1 MTVKDLKKEIKL
13 AIEDAPESVLEDI
26 LNFLKKSNKAPEGKF
41 DLNKHLNKIILEDN
55 ALLQKLAK

>member
-26 LNFLKKSNKAPEGKF
+26 LNFLKKSNKIPEGKI
-41 DLNKHLNKIILEDN
+41 DLNKHLSQIMIEDN
-55 ALLQKLAK
+55 SLLQKLAK